1 MQRVVVTGIG
11 IVAPAGVGKDLFW
24 RNTLAGTSYI
34 ERDEE
39 MRAIGTKSNVL
50 SRVRCFDPNQFFTE
64 ADDHFLLNEDRFIQ
78 FGVAAGK
85 LAIEDADLQLEE
97 EDADEIGIITS
108 TAIGGTP
115 TVSAA
120 WERFTGRGTRPFR
133 YESFGAQLH
142 HATCSNFPSAVL
154 MRKYGL
160 RGMSVALSTGCT
172 AGIDAVGLSFDVIRS
187 GAAQVMIAG
196 ASEAPLAPISY
207 ATLDVIGAL
216 SVFEGDPAKASRP
229 FDAKRAG
236 FVLGEGA
243 GMLVLESLDHALAR
257 RAHIYAEMLSFAS
270 GSNAFHMSDLPG
282 DGKPMIKVLRAALAQ
297 AKLAP
302 YQIDYINAHGSST
315 PQNDVFETASYREV
329 FGEHATTIP
338 ISSTK
343 SMVGHSLSAASVTG
357 AIAALGAIELSKIH
371 PTINYEFPDEA
382 CDLDYVTDGAREAI
396 VRNAMV
402 TASGFGGIHSV
413 AIFQKPEVT
422 SA

>member
-11 IVAPAGVGKDLFW
+11 IVTPAGVGKDEFW
-24 RNTLAGTSYI
+24 ANTLAGTSYI
-34 ERDEE
+34 ESDSE
-39 MRAIGTKSNVL
+39 MRTIGTRSQVL
-50 SRVRCFDPNQFFTE
+50 SRARCFDPNRFFNDTG
-64 ADDHFLLNEDRFIQ
+64 DRFLLMEDRFIQ
-78 FGVAAGK
+78 FAVAAGM
-85 LAIEDADLQLEE
+85 LAVEDAGLKLEQ
-97 EDADEIGIITS
+97 EDPFEIGVITS

-120 WERFTGRGTRPFR
+120 WERFTARGTREFR
-133 YESFGAQLH
+133 YESLGAPLH
-142 HATCSNFPSAVL
+142 HAICSNFPGSVL

-160 RGMSVALSTGCT
+160 RGMCLALSTGCT
-172 AGIDAVGLSFDVIRS
+172 AGIDAVGLSFDIIRS
-187 GAAQVMIAG
+187 GDAQVIIAG

-216 SVFEGDPAKASRP
+216 SVFEGEPSKASRP

-243 GMLVLESLDHALAR
+243 GMLVLESLEHALKRGAR
-257 RAHIYAEMLSFAS
+257 IYAEVLSFAS
-270 GSNAFHMSDLPG
+270 GSNAFHMSDLPE
-282 DGKPMIKVLRAALAQ
+282 DGKPMIAVLRAALDQ

-302 YQIDYINAHGSST
+302 NQIDYINAHGSST
-315 PQNDVFETASYREV
+315 PQNDVFETASYKEV
-329 FGEHATTIP
+329 FGQHAARVP

-357 AIAALGAIELSKIH
+357 AIAALGAIQLSKIH

-382 CDLDYVTDGAREAI
+382 CDLDYVTEGARETP

-413 AIFQKPEVT
+413 GIFQKPGGE
-422 SA
+422 